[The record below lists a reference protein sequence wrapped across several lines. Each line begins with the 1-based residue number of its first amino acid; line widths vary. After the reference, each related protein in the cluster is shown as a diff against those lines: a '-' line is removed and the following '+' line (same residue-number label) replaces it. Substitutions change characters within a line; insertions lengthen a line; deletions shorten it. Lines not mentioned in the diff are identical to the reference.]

1 MSQPPEHVIPLI
13 PTLTDVVDPS
23 TLVAQT
29 LPVDPVNP
37 LNQVV
42 PPTSP
47 DINANL
53 LAEAQ
58 AQALNSF
65 KERFQTQVTD
75 LESKLRHELEDL
87 VQQSVQNVLKASE
100 LAAQP
105 DALPYP
111 EPAPEETTQQ
121 ITFPKAEPSS

>member
-1 MSQPPEHVIPLI
+1 VIPLI

-37 LNQVV
+37 LNPVSQVV
-42 PPTSP
+42 PPSSP
-47 DINANL
+47 DIQTNL

-65 KERFQTQVTD
+65 KERFQNEVTG
-75 LESKLRHELEDL
+75 LESKLRNELEDL
-87 VQQSVQNVLKASE
+87 VQQSVQNVLRSSE
-100 LAAQP
+100 QAANSEEM
-105 DALPYP
+105 PYP
-111 EPAPEETTQQ
+111 EPSPHEL
-121 ITFPKAEPSS
+121 TFPKAEPSS

>member
-1 MSQPPEHVIPLI
+1 MSQPPEHVLPLI

-29 LPVDPVNP
+29 LPVDPVV
-37 LNQVV
+37 QVV
-42 PPTSP
+42 PSLSP

-65 KERFQTQVTD
+65 KERFQNEVTD
-75 LESKLRHELEDL
+75 LESKLRNELEDL
-87 VQQSVQNVLKASE
+87 VQQSVQNVLRSSE
-100 LAAQP
+100 QAANSEEM
-105 DALPYP
+105 PYP
-111 EPAPEETTQQ
+111 EPSPHEL
-121 ITFPKAEPSS
+121 TFPKAEPSS

>member
-29 LPVDPVNP
+29 LPVDPVV
-37 LNQVV
+37 QVV
-42 PPTSP
+42 PSLSP

-65 KERFQTQVTD
+65 KERFQNEVTD
-75 LESKLRHELEDL
+75 LESKLRNELEDL
-87 VQQSVQNVLKASE
+87 VQQSVQNVLRSSE
-100 LAAQP
+100 QAANSEEM
-105 DALPYP
+105 PYP
-111 EPAPEETTQQ
+111 EPSPHEL
-121 ITFPKAEPSS
+121 TFPKAEPSS